1 MLWSY
6 TKSIHIHLFP
16 ILEGKWC
23 YSCLRPRFLFCF
35 LLCCKS
41 YLPFCEVHITAHFVS
56 GDDFANICEPLREA
70 ILWGLCS
77 ELLGMWN
84 TSLSLWIINTLF
96 TCKNCKNPFLD
107 LKEEKSEMVKKKLN
121 IIFRILL
128 RFLKKHHRSTC
139 MSPFMFLLLKWRQSQ
154 IFLWFLLLSF
164 FCIHYMKKFCHLKE
178 ASVCVKEKSKVEQ
191 RFQHCVDSHC
201 LWTLIIGASC

>member
-56 GDDFANICEPLREA
+56 GDDFANTCEPLREA

-107 LKEEKSEMVKKKLN
+107 LKEEKSEMVKKKTKHNFQNSFTLLKETSQVYLHVTFHVSAIKMKAISN
-121 IIFRILL
+121 ILMISSAILL
-128 RFLKKHHRSTC
+128 LHTLYEKVLPSKRSIC
-139 MSPFMFLLLKWRQSQ
+139 
-154 IFLWFLLLSF
+154 
-164 FCIHYMKKFCHLKE
+164 
-178 ASVCVKEKSKVEQ
+178 VCKGEE
-191 RFQHCVDSHC
+191 
-201 LWTLIIGASC
+201 